1 MRYTTNPLDELYDL
15 AMAMKRLHPRGN
27 RGKGYLHPDLVAWCR
42 TLLGAYPGADGRKAQ
57 EVAYYLANL
66 RFGGNT
72 NNNTFRDAWH
82 AACADLGVAPVWTDF
97 AAVPRYA
104 AR

>member
-1 MRYTTNPLDELYDL
+1 MGYLSNPIDPLYDL
-15 AMAMKRLHPRGN
+15 AMQFKKLYPRGA
-27 RGKGYLHPDLVAWCR
+27 RGAGHAHPDLVAWCR

-72 NNNTFRDAWH
+72 NNNTFRTAWH
-82 AACADLGVAPVWTDF
+82 TACAELGVAPVWTDF
-97 AAVPRYA
+97 AV